1 MGKIV
6 EVEGFEAGD
15 TFMVDGPMW
24 YDGEGK
30 LLEFNDNILTLEL
43 TMKATDSFGAVDF
56 IIKDG
61 MVDLIIKLEK
71 PDDDYRL
78 TVEDNNN
85 NGKTLVQDNLKL
97 EHGMT
102 EDGLFTDPKKFIR
115 ASNEKDSTIFTM
127 EKAGKINIKTSA
139 MPVSVDL
146 IKK

>member
-6 EVEGFEAGD
+6 EVEGFAPGD
-15 TFMVDGPMW
+15 TFKVDGPMW
-24 YDGEGK
+24 YDGEAK
-30 LLEFNDNILTLEL
+30 LLEFNDKILTLEL
-43 TMKATDSFGAVDF
+43 TMKATDSFGKVDF
-56 IIKDG
+56 VIKDG
-61 MVDLIIKLEK
+61 LVDLIIKLEK

-85 NGKTLVQDNLKL
+85 NGKTLVQDNLKV

-102 EDGLFTDPKKFIR
+102 EDGLFTDPKKFIK
-115 ASNEKDSTIFTM
+115 ASNEIDSTVFTID
-127 EKAGKINIKTSA
+127 KPGHINIKTTA